1 MTNVY
6 FFATR
11 EDLPSI
17 LDFVIEQGCQVF
29 DTQSEINEEVK
40 QFNSVDD
47 ALSSKHLQTHNSAN
61 FRVWYP
67 PGKGK
72 VLFNKIELSS
82 PKYKLGDYYY
92 VTEGWG
98 LFDINISGCWEQRKN
113 LGPSTFGVNSEK
125 RALEWQETYVDRLG
139 LASDWDWAQN
149 RKLMNAVRY
158 HINKRLSVEKYASR
172 AVLPGA
178 IKVRNAGYTLV
189 G

>member
-1 MTNVY
+1 M
-6 FFATR
+6 
-11 EDLPSI
+11 
-17 LDFVIEQGCQVF
+17 
-29 DTQSEINEEVK
+29 
-40 QFNSVDD
+40 
-47 ALSSKHLQTHNSAN
+47 
-61 FRVWYP
+61 
-67 PGKGK
+67 
-72 VLFNKIELSS
+72 
-82 PKYKLGDYYY
+82 GDYYY